1 MSMPLAA
8 MSVYRPSS
16 GCATAMERRSIGIRD
31 PISSKTASRIPAAG
45 SGAAAAAAKRSIRP
59 ATCFGRPITVEAM
72 ISCILLVIL

>member
-1 MSMPLAA
+1 MPLAA
-8 MSVYRPSS
+8 MSVYRPSPA
-16 GCATAMERRSIGIRD
+16 CATAMERRSMGIRD